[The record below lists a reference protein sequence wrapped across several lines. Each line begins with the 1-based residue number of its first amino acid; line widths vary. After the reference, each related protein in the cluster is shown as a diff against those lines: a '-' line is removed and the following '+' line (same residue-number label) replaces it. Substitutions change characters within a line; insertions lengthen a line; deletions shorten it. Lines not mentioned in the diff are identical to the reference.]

1 MMTLG
6 SRGGRNWGLLE
17 KLGVQKRGKKNLR
30 GSIASQSLKGIR
42 IEEKEEEQSLEWA
55 PE

>member
-1 MMTLG
+1 MVTLG
-6 SRGGRNWGLLE
+6 GRGGRNWGLLE
-17 KLGVQKRGKKNLR
+17 KPDVQKRGKENLR

-42 IEEKEEEQSLEWA
+42 TEEKEEEQSLECA

>member
-1 MMTLG
+1 MTLG

-42 IEEKEEEQSLEWA
+42 IEEKEAEPSLEWA